1 MVYSSLFKFQF
12 MISEKVTFDYLC
24 LMFVLFSFFVNF
36 FYKGRIKSRHMR
48 MQRKTRYTSM
58 ISISLS
64 LLFPLLSFF
73 YKTRDNN

>member
-24 LMFVLFSFFVNF
+24 LMFFFVFFFCPF
-36 FYKGRIKSRHMR
+36 FYKGRIKSRHMK

-73 YKTRDNN
+73 TKDNN